1 VVLTALELRRFPER
15 VGFVT
20 SDPPASTEV
29 VVVTD
34 RAVLTRPPGGDELVL
49 TELYE
54 GETFDAV
61 QAEIGWPLQAKLE
74 PQTMEGAA

>member
-1 VVLTALELRRFPER
+1 
-15 VGFVT
+15 
-20 SDPPASTEV
+20 
-29 VVVTD
+29 
-34 RAVLTRPPGGDELVL
+34 VLTRPPCGDELVL